1 MASLF
6 KRFWAEK
13 SEVLSE
19 DLQSVEKR
27 VDLVKTVC
35 QSTSKKIAGCLQ
47 GQGVDMEK
55 RLKKLPEN
63 ALGLGMIESG
73 ALLGADSIMGTMFQV
88 CGECQTTLAKEL
100 LQYEIDVEQKCL
112 APLQEILDVEI
123 PVINKCKKQLS
134 KFTLDMDSCK
144 SRWNQAV
151 KQTQV
156 HGANMATVSA
166 KADQLKEEYEES
178 CNKMYQARDNLATEM
193 FNFVAKEAEH
203 SSKLISILEAQRA
216 YHRRALEALDQAIPK
231 LNEALECNPL
241 KPVYGVSLEEHLRV
255 TGRDIA
261 LVLEVCII
269 TLIEG
274 GLEEEGLFRIAGMA
288 SKVKKLKN
296 AFDANVIDMEE
307 YAQDLHTVAGA
318 LKQYLREL
326 PEPLLTT
333 QLYPDFI
340 NAAKLPQDQKL
351 QQLWTAIRKL
361 PEQNY
366 NNYRYL
372 IKFLAKLAEKSDENK
387 MTPSNIA
394 IVIGP
399 NLLWS
404 EGDNGPNMVTSG
416 TISNMIELFITHCDW
431 FFPEAVDFHHTTRG
445 TAPPK
450 SPGVKESHTPVTATV
465 LPLVQSPQSG
475 SVSQACEMACMT
487 AMGAISSHVTSLS
500 DVSNEEQKT
509 PSQRSA
515 SVSDDDDVTSSSEG
529 EITRPVGQFGCASFR
544 HSGGFPYSST
554 NLIHTPKFNAEEVRK
569 SRGNAE
575 RCQSVPPQSE
585 AAKDVHNDVY
595 NTMFALHSL
604 GGDKNVSDYRTK
616 VRDLWDG
623 HMHRPASAIVRKH
636 SSSERGSRI
645 AGKPRRCVSQEVEFG
660 TMASFTENKMSIS
673 DLSELDQSG
682 TSQEGPDSNTAEVH
696 STPPTPPNQVEHR
709 IINDSEYAEVSKV
722 QKRVPRKPAPP
733 PPDRPNLPDRPYS
746 IAVTAQARTPGPQ
759 FQTWPRQMESS
770 PGETVPN
777 QETSRPKTHPDKPPP
792 PEKPLNNPPQ
802 RSNTMSE
809 RHSHPDRP
817 SVPPP
822 ERPKVPPPAVPNHQ
836 RSAST
841 GTPGQFGPPVAAFP
855 DNDQGRL
862 STNSYESLD
871 KQGTGNLLTPD
882 GRLQSSSSEHLSSNR
897 LHQGSARPQRPQPP
911 VMPPKDPPTPPVA
924 IQDEETH
931 L

>member
-19 DLQSVEKR
+19 DLQTVEKR
-27 VDLVKTVC
+27 VELVKSVC
-35 QSTSKKIAGCLQ
+35 QSTAKKIAGCLQ
-47 GQGVDMEK
+47 GQGTDFEK

-63 ALGLGMIESG
+63 ALGLGMIESSG
-73 ALLGADSIMGTMFQV
+73 LLGTDSVMGSMFQT

-100 LQYEIDVEQKCL
+100 LQYEIDVEQKVL
-112 APLQEILDVEI
+112 APIQEILEDEI

-134 KFTLDMDSCK
+134 KLTLDMDSCK
-144 SRWNQAV
+144 GRWNQAV
-151 KQTQV
+151 KQSQV
-156 HGANMATVSA
+156 HGTNMVTASA

-203 SSKLISILEAQRA
+203 SSKLISLLEAQRL
-216 YHRRALEALDQAIPK
+216 YHKRALEALDQAIPK

-241 KPVYGVSLEEHLRV
+241 KKVYGVPLEEHLRV

-261 LVLEVCII
+261 LVLEVCVI

-307 YAQDLHTVAGA
+307 YAIDLHTVAGA
-318 LKQYLREL
+318 LKQYFREL

-340 NAAKLPQDQKL
+340 QAAKLPQEQKL
-351 QQLWTAIRKL
+351 QHLWAAIRKL

-366 NNYRYL
+366 NNFRYL

-416 TISNMIELFITHCDW
+416 TISNMIELFITHCNW
-431 FFPEAVDFHHTTRG
+431 FFPEAVDFNHTTRG

-465 LPLVQSPQSG
+465 LPIVQGPQHG

-487 AMGAISSHVTSLS
+487 AVGAISSHVTSASVS
-500 DVSNEEQKT
+500 DVFNEDQKM
-509 PSQRSA
+509 PSQRSTSA
-515 SVSDDDDVTSSSEG
+515 SDEDNASSSEG
-529 EITRPVGQFGCASFR
+529 ELTRPPSGQFGRASF
-544 HSGGFPYSST
+544 SNCGGFPSSST
-554 NLIHTPKFNAEEVRK
+554 NLIHTPKFNAEEVRGN
-569 SRGNAE
+569 RGNSE
-575 RCQSVPPQSE
+575 RCRSVPPQSE
-585 AAKDVHNDVY
+585 AAKDLHSDVY

-604 GGDKNVSDYRTK
+604 GGNKNVSDYRTK

-623 HMHRPASAIVRKH
+623 HMHRPASAVVRNN
-636 SSSERGSRI
+636 SNTESGSRI
-645 AGKPRRCVSQEVEFG
+645 AGKPRRCVSQEVDFG
-660 TMASFTENKMSIS
+660 TMASLKMNSS
-673 DLSELDQSG
+673 DLTDLDQSL
-682 TSQEGPDSNTAEVH
+682 TNQETAE
-696 STPPTPPNQVEHR
+696 STNDVPTTPPNQTQVEHR

-722 QKRVPRKPAPP
+722 QKRLPRKPAPP
-733 PPDRPNLPDRPYS
+733 PPERPSLPDRPYS
-746 IAVTAQARTPGPQ
+746 IAVTAQARPPVPQ
-759 FQTWPRQMESS
+759 AQTWPRQVEAS

-777 QETSRPKTHPDKPPP
+777 MEQSKPKTHPDKPAP
-792 PEKPLNNPPQ
+792 PEKPMGSHPPQ
-802 RSNTMSE
+802 RSATMHE
-809 RHSHPDRP
+809 RHSHSDRP

-822 ERPKVPPPAVPNHQ
+822 DRPKVPPPAVPNHQ

-841 GTPGQFGPPVAAFP
+841 GTPSQFGPTISSFP

-871 KQGTGNLLTPD
+871 KQGSGNLLTPD
-882 GRLQSSSSEHLSSNR
+882 GRLQSSSNEHLSSNR

-911 VMPPKDPPTPPVA
+911 VMPPKEPHTPPVA
-924 IQDEETH
+924 TQDEETH

>member
-1 MASLF
+1 MLKKENLRKNFLRVKQIADQNLG
-6 KRFWAEK
+6 RAEK

-19 DLQSVEKR
+19 DLQTVEKR
-27 VDLVKTVC
+27 VELVKTVC

-47 GQGVDMEK
+47 GQGTDYEK
-55 RLKKLPEN
+55 RLRKLPEN
-63 ALGLGMIESG
+63 TLGLGMIESG
-73 ALLGADSIMGTMFQV
+73 TLLGTDSVMGTMFQT

-100 LQYEIDVEQKCL
+100 LQFEVDVEQNVL

-123 PVINKCKKQLS
+123 PAITKCKKQLS
-134 KFTLDMDSCK
+134 KLTLDMDSCK
-144 SRWNQAV
+144 GRWNQAV

-156 HGANMATVSA
+156 HGANMAAVSA

-203 SSKLISILEAQRA
+203 SSKLIAILEAQRA
-216 YHRRALEALDQAIPK
+216 YHKKALEALEQAIPK

-241 KPVYGVSLEEHLRV
+241 KPVYGVPLEEHLRV

-261 LVLEVCII
+261 LVLEVCVIF
-269 TLIEG
+269 LIEG
-274 GLEEEGLFRIAGMA
+274 GLDEEGLFRIAGMA
-288 SKVKKLKN
+288 SKVKKLRN

-333 QLYPDFI
+333 QLYPDI
-340 NAAKLPQDQKL
+340 IQAAKLPQDQRL
-351 QQLWTAIRKL
+351 QQLWSAVRKL

-366 NNYRYL
+366 NNFRYL

-431 FFPEAVDFHHTTRG
+431 FFPEAVDFHHTIRG

-450 SPGVKESHTPVTATV
+450 SPGVRESQSPVTATV
-465 LPLVQSPQSG
+465 LPLVQAPQHG

-487 AMGAISSHVTSLS
+487 AMGAISSRITSLS
-500 DVSNEEQKT
+500 DVSNEDQKT

-515 SVSDDDDVTSSSEG
+515 SVSDDDVTSSSE
-529 EITRPVGQFGCASFR
+529 
-544 HSGGFPYSST
+544 
-554 NLIHTPKFNAEEVRK
+554 
-569 SRGNAE
+569 
-575 RCQSVPPQSE
+575 
-585 AAKDVHNDVY
+585 
-595 NTMFALHSL
+595 
-604 GGDKNVSDYRTK
+604 
-616 VRDLWDG
+616 
-623 HMHRPASAIVRKH
+623 
-636 SSSERGSRI
+636 
-645 AGKPRRCVSQEVEFG
+645 EVEFG
-660 TMASFTENKMSIS
+660 TMASFMVNKRSSS
-673 DLSELDQSG
+673 DLSELDQSM
-682 TSQEGPDSNTAEVH
+682 TSQEGPDSNTPDVP
-696 STPPTPPNQVEHR
+696 TTPPNQVEHR

-722 QKRVPRKPAPP
+722 QKRIPRKPAPP
-733 PPDRPNLPDRPYS
+733 PPDRPNLPERPYS
-746 IAVTAQARTPGPQ
+746 IAVTAQARTPAAQ
-759 FQTWPRQMESS
+759 SQTWPRQMETS
-770 PGETVPN
+770 PGDTVPN
-777 QETSRPKTHPDKPPP
+777 QEQTRPKTHPEKPPP
-792 PEKPLNNPPQ
+792 PEKPPHNPPQ
-802 RSNTMSE
+802 RSATISE
-809 RHSHPDRP
+809 RHSHADRP
-817 SVPPP
+817 TVPPP

-841 GTPGQFGPPVAAFP
+841 GTPGQFGPPVSNLP
-855 DNDQGRL
+855 EIDQGRL
-862 STNSYESLD
+862 AANSYESLD
-871 KQGTGNLLTPD
+871 KQGSGNLLTPD
-882 GRLQSSSSEHLSSNR
+882 GRLQSSSNEHLSSNR

-911 VMPPKDPPTPPVA
+911 VMPHKDPPNPTIA
-924 IQDEETH
+924 TQDEETH

>member
-19 DLQSVEKR
+19 DLQTVEKR
-27 VDLVKTVC
+27 VELVKTVC

-47 GQGVDMEK
+47 GQGTDYEK
-55 RLKKLPEN
+55 RLRKLPEN
-63 ALGLGMIESG
+63 TLGLGMIESG
-73 ALLGADSIMGTMFQV
+73 TLLGTDSVMGTMFQT

-100 LQYEIDVEQKCL
+100 LQFEVDVEQNVL

-123 PVINKCKKQLS
+123 PAITKCKKQLS
-134 KFTLDMDSCK
+134 KLTLDMDSCK
-144 SRWNQAV
+144 GRWNQAV

-156 HGANMATVSA
+156 HGANMAAVSA

-203 SSKLISILEAQRA
+203 SSKLIAILEAQRA
-216 YHRRALEALDQAIPK
+216 YHKKALEALEQAIPK

-241 KPVYGVSLEEHLRV
+241 KPVYGVPLEEHLRV

-261 LVLEVCII
+261 LVLEVCVIF
-269 TLIEG
+269 LIEG
-274 GLEEEGLFRIAGMA
+274 GLDEEGLFRIAGMA
-288 SKVKKLKN
+288 SKVKKLRN

-333 QLYPDFI
+333 QLYPDI
-340 NAAKLPQDQKL
+340 IQAAKLPQDQRL
-351 QQLWTAIRKL
+351 QQLWSAVRKL

-366 NNYRYL
+366 NNFRYL

-431 FFPEAVDFHHTTRG
+431 FFPEAVDFHHTIRG

-450 SPGVKESHTPVTATV
+450 SPGVRESQSPVTATV
-465 LPLVQSPQSG
+465 LPLVQAPQHG

-487 AMGAISSHVTSLS
+487 AMGAISSRITSLS
-500 DVSNEEQKT
+500 DVSNEDQKT

-515 SVSDDDDVTSSSEG
+515 SVSDDDVTSSSEG
-529 EITRPVGQFGCASFR
+529 EISRPVGQFGCASFR
-544 HSGGFPYSST
+544 NSSGFPSSST
-554 NLIHTPKFNAEEVRK
+554 NLIHTPKFNADEVRGR
-569 SRGNAE
+569 RGNSE

-585 AAKDVHNDVY
+585 AAKDLHNDVY

-623 HMHRPASAIVRKH
+623 HMQRPASAVVRKN
-636 SSSERGSRI
+636 SSTESGSRI

-660 TMASFTENKMSIS
+660 TMASFMVNKRSSS
-673 DLSELDQSG
+673 DLSELDQSM
-682 TSQEGPDSNTAEVH
+682 TSQEGPDSNTPDVP
-696 STPPTPPNQVEHR
+696 TTPPNQVEHR

-722 QKRVPRKPAPP
+722 QKRIPRKPAPP
-733 PPDRPNLPDRPYS
+733 PPDRPNLPERPYS
-746 IAVTAQARTPGPQ
+746 IAVTAQARTPAAQ
-759 FQTWPRQMESS
+759 SQTWPRQMETS
-770 PGETVPN
+770 PGDTVPN
-777 QETSRPKTHPDKPPP
+777 QEQTRPKTHPEKPPP
-792 PEKPLNNPPQ
+792 PEKPPHNPPQ
-802 RSNTMSE
+802 RSATISE
-809 RHSHPDRP
+809 RHSHADRP
-817 SVPPP
+817 TVPPP

-841 GTPGQFGPPVAAFP
+841 GTPGQFGPPVSNLP
-855 DNDQGRL
+855 EIDQGRL
-862 STNSYESLD
+862 AANSYESLD
-871 KQGTGNLLTPD
+871 KQGSGNLLTPD
-882 GRLQSSSSEHLSSNR
+882 GRLQSSSNEHLSSNR

-911 VMPPKDPPTPPVA
+911 VMPHKDPPNPTIA
-924 IQDEETH
+924 TQDEETH

>member
-1 MASLF
+1 MLKKENLRKNFLRVKQIADQNLG
-6 KRFWAEK
+6 RAEK

-19 DLQSVEKR
+19 DLQTVEKR
-27 VDLVKTVC
+27 VELVKTVC

-47 GQGVDMEK
+47 GQGTDYEK
-55 RLKKLPEN
+55 RLRKLPEN
-63 ALGLGMIESG
+63 TLGLGMIESG
-73 ALLGADSIMGTMFQV
+73 TLLGTDSVMGTMFQT

-100 LQYEIDVEQKCL
+100 LQFEVDVEQNVL

-123 PVINKCKKQLS
+123 PAITKCKKQLS
-134 KFTLDMDSCK
+134 KLTLDMDSCK
-144 SRWNQAV
+144 GRWNQAV

-156 HGANMATVSA
+156 HGANMAAVSA

-203 SSKLISILEAQRA
+203 SSKLIAILEAQRA
-216 YHRRALEALDQAIPK
+216 YHKKALEALEQAIPK

-241 KPVYGVSLEEHLRV
+241 KPVYGVPLEEHLRV

-261 LVLEVCII
+261 LVLEVCVI

-274 GLEEEGLFRIAGMA
+274 GLDEEGLFRIAGMA
-288 SKVKKLKN
+288 SKVKKLRN

-333 QLYPDFI
+333 QLYPDI
-340 NAAKLPQDQKL
+340 IQAAKLPQDQRL
-351 QQLWTAIRKL
+351 QQLWSAVRKL

-366 NNYRYL
+366 NNFRYL

-431 FFPEAVDFHHTTRG
+431 FFPE
-445 TAPPK
+445 
-450 SPGVKESHTPVTATV
+450 
-465 LPLVQSPQSG
+465 
-475 SVSQACEMACMT
+475 
-487 AMGAISSHVTSLS
+487 
-500 DVSNEEQKT
+500 
-509 PSQRSA
+509 
-515 SVSDDDDVTSSSEG
+515 
-529 EITRPVGQFGCASFR
+529 
-544 HSGGFPYSST
+544 
-554 NLIHTPKFNAEEVRK
+554 
-569 SRGNAE
+569 
-575 RCQSVPPQSE
+575 
-585 AAKDVHNDVY
+585 
-595 NTMFALHSL
+595 
-604 GGDKNVSDYRTK
+604 
-616 VRDLWDG
+616 
-623 HMHRPASAIVRKH
+623 
-636 SSSERGSRI
+636 
-645 AGKPRRCVSQEVEFG
+645 EVEFG
-660 TMASFTENKMSIS
+660 TMASFMVNKRSSS
-673 DLSELDQSG
+673 DLSELDQSM
-682 TSQEGPDSNTAEVH
+682 TSQEGPDSNTPDVP
-696 STPPTPPNQVEHR
+696 TTPPNQVEHR

-733 PPDRPNLPDRPYS
+733 PPDRPNLPERPYS
-746 IAVTAQARTPGPQ
+746 IAVTAQARTPAAQ
-759 FQTWPRQMESS
+759 SQTWPRQMETS
-770 PGETVPN
+770 PGDTVPN
-777 QETSRPKTHPDKPPP
+777 QEQTRPKTHPEKPPP
-792 PEKPLNNPPQ
+792 PEKPPHNPPQ
-802 RSNTMSE
+802 RSATISE
-809 RHSHPDRP
+809 RHSHADRP
-817 SVPPP
+817 TVPPP

-841 GTPGQFGPPVAAFP
+841 GTPGQFGPPVSNLP
-855 DNDQGRL
+855 EIDQGRL
-862 STNSYESLD
+862 AANSYESLD
-871 KQGTGNLLTPD
+871 KQGSGNLLTPD
-882 GRLQSSSSEHLSSNR
+882 GRLQSSSNEHLSSNR

-911 VMPPKDPPTPPVA
+911 VMPHKDPPNPTIA
-924 IQDEETH
+924 TQDEETH

>member
-1 MASLF
+1 MLKKENLRKNFLRVKQIADQNLG
-6 KRFWAEK
+6 RAEK

-19 DLQSVEKR
+19 DLQTVEKR
-27 VDLVKTVC
+27 VELVKTVC

-47 GQGVDMEK
+47 GQGTDYEK
-55 RLKKLPEN
+55 RLRKLPEN
-63 ALGLGMIESG
+63 TLGLGMIESG
-73 ALLGADSIMGTMFQV
+73 TLLGTDSVMGTMFQT

-100 LQYEIDVEQKCL
+100 LQFEVDVEQNVL

-123 PVINKCKKQLS
+123 PAITKCKKQLS
-134 KFTLDMDSCK
+134 KLTLDMDSCK
-144 SRWNQAV
+144 GRWNQAV

-156 HGANMATVSA
+156 HGANMAAVSA

-203 SSKLISILEAQRA
+203 SSKLIAILEAQRA
-216 YHRRALEALDQAIPK
+216 YHKKALEALEQAIPK

-241 KPVYGVSLEEHLRV
+241 KPVYGVPLEEHLRV

-261 LVLEVCII
+261 LVLEVCVI

-274 GLEEEGLFRIAGMA
+274 GLDEEGLFRIAGMA
-288 SKVKKLKN
+288 SKVKKLRN

-333 QLYPDFI
+333 QLYPDI
-340 NAAKLPQDQKL
+340 IQAAKLPQDQRL
-351 QQLWTAIRKL
+351 QQLWSAVRKL

-366 NNYRYL
+366 NNFRYL

-431 FFPEAVDFHHTTRG
+431 FFPEAVDFHHTIRG

-450 SPGVKESHTPVTATV
+450 SPGVRESQSPVTATV
-465 LPLVQSPQSG
+465 LPLVQAPQHG

-487 AMGAISSHVTSLS
+487 AMGAISSRITSLS
-500 DVSNEEQKT
+500 DVSNEDQKT
-509 PSQRSA
+509 PSQRST
-515 SVSDDDDVTSSSEG
+515 SVSDDDVTSSSE
-529 EITRPVGQFGCASFR
+529 
-544 HSGGFPYSST
+544 
-554 NLIHTPKFNAEEVRK
+554 
-569 SRGNAE
+569 
-575 RCQSVPPQSE
+575 
-585 AAKDVHNDVY
+585 
-595 NTMFALHSL
+595 
-604 GGDKNVSDYRTK
+604 
-616 VRDLWDG
+616 
-623 HMHRPASAIVRKH
+623 
-636 SSSERGSRI
+636 
-645 AGKPRRCVSQEVEFG
+645 EVEFG
-660 TMASFTENKMSIS
+660 TMASFMVNKRSSS
-673 DLSELDQSG
+673 DLSELDQSM
-682 TSQEGPDSNTAEVH
+682 TSQEGPDSNTPDVP
-696 STPPTPPNQVEHR
+696 TTPPNQVEHR

-722 QKRVPRKPAPP
+722 QKRIPRKPAPP
-733 PPDRPNLPDRPYS
+733 PPDRPNLPERPYS
-746 IAVTAQARTPGPQ
+746 IAVTAQARTPAAQ
-759 FQTWPRQMESS
+759 SQTWPRQMETS
-770 PGETVPN
+770 PGDTVPN
-777 QETSRPKTHPDKPPP
+777 QEQTRPKTHPEKPPP
-792 PEKPLNNPPQ
+792 PEKPPHNPPQ
-802 RSNTMSE
+802 RSATISE
-809 RHSHPDRP
+809 RHSHADRP
-817 SVPPP
+817 TVPPP

-841 GTPGQFGPPVAAFP
+841 GTPGQFGPPVSNLP
-855 DNDQGRL
+855 EIDQGRL
-862 STNSYESLD
+862 AANSYESLD
-871 KQGTGNLLTPD
+871 KQGSGNLLTPD
-882 GRLQSSSSEHLSSNR
+882 GRLQSSSNEHLSSNR

-911 VMPPKDPPTPPVA
+911 VMPHKDPPNPTIA
-924 IQDEETH
+924 TQDEETH

>member
-1 MASLF
+1 ML
-6 KRFWAEK
+6 KRENLRKNFLRVKQIADQNLGRAEK

-19 DLQSVEKR
+19 DLQTVEKR

-35 QSTSKKIAGCLQ
+35 QSTAKKIAGCLQ
-47 GQGVDMEK
+47 GQGSDMEK

-63 ALGLGMIESG
+63 SLGLGMIESG
-73 ALLGADSIMGTMFQV
+73 SLLGTDSIMGTMFQT

-100 LQYEIDVEQKCL
+100 LQYEIDVEQRVL

-134 KFTLDMDSCK
+134 KLTLDMDSSK

-166 KADQLKEEYEES
+166 KADQLKEEHEEM
-178 CNKMYQARDNLATEM
+178 CNKVYQARDNLATEM

-203 SSKLISILEAQRA
+203 SSKLIAILEAQRA
-216 YHRRALEALDQAIPK
+216 YHKRALEALDQAIPK
-231 LNEALECNPL
+231 LNETLECNPL
-241 KPVYGVSLEEHLRV
+241 KPVYGVPLEEHLRV

-261 LVLEVCII
+261 LVLEVCVI

-274 GLEEEGLFRIAGMA
+274 GLDEEGLFRIAGMA

-307 YAQDLHTVAGA
+307 YAQDLHTVAGSM
-318 LKQYLREL
+318 KQYLREL

-340 NAAKLPQDQKL
+340 QAAKLQPDQRL
-351 QQLWTAIRKL
+351 QHLWTAIHKL

-366 NNYRYL
+366 NNFRYL
-372 IKFLAKLAEKSDENK
+372 IKFLAKLAERSDENK

-450 SPGVKESHTPVTATV
+450 SPGVKESHTPVTATA
-465 LPLVQSPQSG
+465 LPIIQGPQHG
-475 SVSQACEMACMT
+475 SVSQACELACVT
-487 AMGAISSHVTSLS
+487 AMGAISSHINSASVSE
-500 DVSNEEQKT
+500 VSNEGQKT
-509 PSQRSA
+509 PSLRPA
-515 SVSDDDDVTSSSEG
+515 SISDEDNTSSSE
-529 EITRPVGQFGCASFR
+529 
-544 HSGGFPYSST
+544 
-554 NLIHTPKFNAEEVRK
+554 
-569 SRGNAE
+569 
-575 RCQSVPPQSE
+575 
-585 AAKDVHNDVY
+585 
-595 NTMFALHSL
+595 
-604 GGDKNVSDYRTK
+604 
-616 VRDLWDG
+616 
-623 HMHRPASAIVRKH
+623 
-636 SSSERGSRI
+636 
-645 AGKPRRCVSQEVEFG
+645 EVEFG
-660 TMASFTENKMSIS
+660 TMAALTGNKASSS
-673 DLSELDQSG
+673 DLSELDQPV
-682 TSQEGPDSNTAEVH
+682 TNQEVQESAHPDTPA
-696 STPPTPPNQVEHR
+696 TPPHPVQVEHR
-709 IINDSEYAEVSKV
+709 IINDTEYAEVTKV

-733 PPDRPNLPDRPYS
+733 PPDRPSLPERPYS
-746 IAVTAQARTPGPQ
+746 IAVTAQARPPVPQ
-759 FQTWPRQMESS
+759 SQTWPRQMEAS
-770 PGETVPN
+770 PLETMPN
-777 QETSRPKTHPDKPPP
+777 QEQGRPKTQPDKPAP
-792 PEKPLNNPPQ
+792 PEKPVGNPQ
-802 RSNTMSE
+802 RSATMSE

-822 ERPKVPPPAVPNHQ
+822 ERPKVPPPAIPNHQ

-841 GTPGQFGPPVAAFP
+841 GTPNQFGPPLSSFP
-855 DNDQGRL
+855 DNDQGTCL
-862 STNSYESLD
+862 NKT
-871 KQGTGNLLTPD
+871 GTL
-882 GRLQSSSSEHLSSNR
+882 
-897 LHQGSARPQRPQPP
+897 
-911 VMPPKDPPTPPVA
+911 
-924 IQDEETH
+924 
-931 L
+931 

>member
-19 DLQSVEKR
+19 DLQTVEKR

-35 QSTSKKIAGCLQ
+35 QSTAKKIAGCLQ
-47 GQGVDMEK
+47 GQGSDMEK

-63 ALGLGMIESG
+63 SLGLGMIESG
-73 ALLGADSIMGTMFQV
+73 SLLGTDSIMGTMFQT

-100 LQYEIDVEQKCL
+100 LQYEIDVEQRVL

-134 KFTLDMDSCK
+134 KLTLDMDSSK

-166 KADQLKEEYEES
+166 KADQLKEEHEEM
-178 CNKMYQARDNLATEM
+178 CNKVYQARDNLATEM

-203 SSKLISILEAQRA
+203 SSKLIAILEAQRA
-216 YHRRALEALDQAIPK
+216 YHKRALEALDQAIPK
-231 LNEALECNPL
+231 LNETLECNPL
-241 KPVYGVSLEEHLRV
+241 KPVYGVPLEEHLRV

-261 LVLEVCII
+261 LVLEVCVI

-274 GLEEEGLFRIAGMA
+274 GLDEEGLFRIAGMA

-307 YAQDLHTVAGA
+307 YAQDLHTVAGSM
-318 LKQYLREL
+318 KQYLREL

-340 NAAKLPQDQKL
+340 QAAKLQPDQRL
-351 QQLWTAIRKL
+351 QHLWTAIHKL

-366 NNYRYL
+366 NNFRYL
-372 IKFLAKLAEKSDENK
+372 IKFLAKLAERSDENK

-450 SPGVKESHTPVTATV
+450 SPGVKESHTPVTATA
-465 LPLVQSPQSG
+465 LPIIQGPQHG
-475 SVSQACEMACMT
+475 SVSQACELACVT
-487 AMGAISSHVTSLS
+487 AMGAISSHINSASVSE
-500 DVSNEEQKT
+500 VSNEGQKT
-509 PSQRSA
+509 PSLRPA
-515 SVSDDDDVTSSSEG
+515 SISDEDNTSSSE
-529 EITRPVGQFGCASFR
+529 
-544 HSGGFPYSST
+544 
-554 NLIHTPKFNAEEVRK
+554 
-569 SRGNAE
+569 
-575 RCQSVPPQSE
+575 
-585 AAKDVHNDVY
+585 
-595 NTMFALHSL
+595 
-604 GGDKNVSDYRTK
+604 
-616 VRDLWDG
+616 
-623 HMHRPASAIVRKH
+623 
-636 SSSERGSRI
+636 
-645 AGKPRRCVSQEVEFG
+645 EVEFG
-660 TMASFTENKMSIS
+660 TMAALTGNKASSS
-673 DLSELDQSG
+673 DLSELDQPV
-682 TSQEGPDSNTAEVH
+682 TNQEVQESAHPDTPA
-696 STPPTPPNQVEHR
+696 TPPHPVQVEHR
-709 IINDSEYAEVSKV
+709 IINDTEYAEVTKV

-733 PPDRPNLPDRPYS
+733 PPDRPSLPERPYS
-746 IAVTAQARTPGPQ
+746 IAVTAQARPPVPQ
-759 FQTWPRQMESS
+759 SQTWPRQMEAS
-770 PGETVPN
+770 PLETMPN
-777 QETSRPKTHPDKPPP
+777 QEQGRPKTQPDKPAP
-792 PEKPLNNPPQ
+792 PEKPVGNPQ
-802 RSNTMSE
+802 RSATMSE

-822 ERPKVPPPAVPNHQ
+822 ERPKVPPPAIPNHQ

-841 GTPGQFGPPVAAFP
+841 GTPNQFGPPLSSFP
-855 DNDQGRL
+855 DNDQVFTTIQEHTA
-862 STNSYESLD
+862 STCLN
-871 KQGTGNLLTPD
+871 KTGTL
-882 GRLQSSSSEHLSSNR
+882 
-897 LHQGSARPQRPQPP
+897 
-911 VMPPKDPPTPPVA
+911 
-924 IQDEETH
+924 
-931 L
+931 

>member
-1 MASLF
+1 ML
-6 KRFWAEK
+6 KRENLRKNFLRVKQIADQNLGRAEK

-19 DLQSVEKR
+19 DLQTVEKR

-35 QSTSKKIAGCLQ
+35 QSTAKKIAGCLQ
-47 GQGVDMEK
+47 GQGSDMEK

-63 ALGLGMIESG
+63 SLGLGMIESG
-73 ALLGADSIMGTMFQV
+73 SLLGTDSIMGTMFQT

-100 LQYEIDVEQKCL
+100 LQYEIDVEQRVL

-134 KFTLDMDSCK
+134 KLTLDMDSSK

-166 KADQLKEEYEES
+166 KADQLKEEHEEM
-178 CNKMYQARDNLATEM
+178 CNKVYQARDNLATEM

-203 SSKLISILEAQRA
+203 SSKLIAILEAQRA
-216 YHRRALEALDQAIPK
+216 YHKRALEALDQAIPK
-231 LNEALECNPL
+231 LNETLECNPL
-241 KPVYGVSLEEHLRV
+241 KPVYGVPLEEHLRV

-261 LVLEVCII
+261 LVLEVCVI

-274 GLEEEGLFRIAGMA
+274 GLDEEGLFRIAGMA

-307 YAQDLHTVAGA
+307 YAQDLHTVAGSM
-318 LKQYLREL
+318 KQYLREL

-340 NAAKLPQDQKL
+340 QAAKLQPDQRL
-351 QQLWTAIRKL
+351 QHLWTAIHKL

-366 NNYRYL
+366 NNFRYL
-372 IKFLAKLAEKSDENK
+372 IKFLAKLAERSDENK

-450 SPGVKESHTPVTATV
+450 SPGVKESHTPVTATA
-465 LPLVQSPQSG
+465 LPIIQGPQHG
-475 SVSQACEMACMT
+475 SVSQACELACVT
-487 AMGAISSHVTSLS
+487 AMGAISSHINSASVSE
-500 DVSNEEQKT
+500 VSNEGQKT
-509 PSQRSA
+509 PSLRPA
-515 SVSDDDDVTSSSEG
+515 SISDEDNTSSSEG
-529 EITRPVGQFGCASFR
+529 EVTRPPIGQFGRASFR
-544 HSGGFPYSST
+544 HSSGFPSSNT
-554 NLIHTPKFNAEEVRK
+554 NLVHTPKFNADEVQG
-569 SRGNAE
+569 SRRNSQ

-585 AAKDVHNDVY
+585 NAKDLHNDVY

-616 VRDLWDG
+616 VRELWDG
-623 HMHRPASAIVRKH
+623 HMHRPASAVVRKN
-636 SSSERGSRI
+636 SNVESGSRI

-660 TMASFTENKMSIS
+660 TMAALTGNKASSS
-673 DLSELDQSG
+673 DLSELDQPV
-682 TSQEGPDSNTAEVH
+682 TNQEVQESAHPDTPA
-696 STPPTPPNQVEHR
+696 TPPHPVQVEHR
-709 IINDSEYAEVSKV
+709 IINDTEYAEVTKV

-733 PPDRPNLPDRPYS
+733 PPDRPSLPERPYS
-746 IAVTAQARTPGPQ
+746 IAVTAQARPPVPQ
-759 FQTWPRQMESS
+759 SQTWPRQMEAS
-770 PGETVPN
+770 PLETMPN
-777 QETSRPKTHPDKPPP
+777 QEQGRPKTQPDKPAP
-792 PEKPLNNPPQ
+792 PEKPVGNPQ
-802 RSNTMSE
+802 RSATMSE

-822 ERPKVPPPAVPNHQ
+822 ERPKVPPPAIPNHQ

-841 GTPGQFGPPVAAFP
+841 GTPNQFGPPLSSFP
-855 DNDQGRL
+855 DNDQVFTTIQEHTA
-862 STNSYESLD
+862 STCLN
-871 KQGTGNLLTPD
+871 KTGTL
-882 GRLQSSSSEHLSSNR
+882 
-897 LHQGSARPQRPQPP
+897 
-911 VMPPKDPPTPPVA
+911 
-924 IQDEETH
+924 
-931 L
+931 

>member
-1 MASLF
+1 MLKKENLRKNFLRVKQIADQNLG
-6 KRFWAEK
+6 RAEK

-19 DLQSVEKR
+19 DLQTVEKR
-27 VDLVKTVC
+27 VELVKTVC

-47 GQGVDMEK
+47 GQGTDYEK
-55 RLKKLPEN
+55 RLRKLPEN
-63 ALGLGMIESG
+63 TLGLGMIESG
-73 ALLGADSIMGTMFQV
+73 TLLGTDSVMGTMFQT

-100 LQYEIDVEQKCL
+100 LQFEVDVEQNVL

-123 PVINKCKKQLS
+123 PAITKCKKQLS
-134 KFTLDMDSCK
+134 KLTLDMDSCK
-144 SRWNQAV
+144 GRWNQAV

-156 HGANMATVSA
+156 HGANMAAVSA

-203 SSKLISILEAQRA
+203 SSKLIAILEAQRA
-216 YHRRALEALDQAIPK
+216 YHKKALEALEQAIPK

-241 KPVYGVSLEEHLRV
+241 KPVYGVPLEEHLRV

-261 LVLEVCII
+261 LVLEVCVI

-274 GLEEEGLFRIAGMA
+274 GLDEEGLFRIAGMA
-288 SKVKKLKN
+288 SKVKKLRN

-333 QLYPDFI
+333 QLYPDI
-340 NAAKLPQDQKL
+340 IQAAKLPQDQRL
-351 QQLWTAIRKL
+351 QQLWSAVRKL

-366 NNYRYL
+366 NNFRYL
-372 IKFLAKLAEKSDENK
+372 IKFLSKLAEKSDENK

-431 FFPEAVDFHHTTRG
+431 FFPEAVDFHHTIRG

-450 SPGVKESHTPVTATV
+450 SPGVRESQSPVTATV
-465 LPLVQSPQSG
+465 LPLVQAPQHG

-487 AMGAISSHVTSLS
+487 AMGAISSRITSLS
-500 DVSNEEQKT
+500 DVSNEDQKT

-515 SVSDDDDVTSSSEG
+515 SVSDDDVTSSSE
-529 EITRPVGQFGCASFR
+529 
-544 HSGGFPYSST
+544 
-554 NLIHTPKFNAEEVRK
+554 
-569 SRGNAE
+569 
-575 RCQSVPPQSE
+575 
-585 AAKDVHNDVY
+585 
-595 NTMFALHSL
+595 
-604 GGDKNVSDYRTK
+604 
-616 VRDLWDG
+616 
-623 HMHRPASAIVRKH
+623 
-636 SSSERGSRI
+636 
-645 AGKPRRCVSQEVEFG
+645 EVEFG
-660 TMASFTENKMSIS
+660 TMASFMVNKRSSS
-673 DLSELDQSG
+673 DLSELDQSM
-682 TSQEGPDSNTAEVH
+682 TSQEGPDSNTPDVP
-696 STPPTPPNQVEHR
+696 TTPPNQVEHR

-733 PPDRPNLPDRPYS
+733 PPDRPNLPERPYS
-746 IAVTAQARTPGPQ
+746 IAVTAQARTPAAQ
-759 FQTWPRQMESS
+759 SQTWPRQMETS
-770 PGETVPN
+770 PGDTVPN
-777 QETSRPKTHPDKPPP
+777 QEQTRPKTHPEKPPP
-792 PEKPLNNPPQ
+792 PEKPPHNPPQ
-802 RSNTMSE
+802 RSATISE
-809 RHSHPDRP
+809 RHSHADRP
-817 SVPPP
+817 TVPPP

-841 GTPGQFGPPVAAFP
+841 GTPGQFGPPVSNLP
-855 DNDQGRL
+855 EIDQGRL
-862 STNSYESLD
+862 AANSYESLD
-871 KQGTGNLLTPD
+871 KQGSGNLLTPD
-882 GRLQSSSSEHLSSNR
+882 GRLQSSSNEHLSSNR

-911 VMPPKDPPTPPVA
+911 VMPHKDPPNPTIA
-924 IQDEETH
+924 TQDEETH

>member
-1 MASLF
+1 ML
-6 KRFWAEK
+6 KRENLRKNFLRVKQIADQNLGRAEK

-296 AFDANVIDMEE
+296 AFDANVIDMDE

-515 SVSDDDDVTSSSEG
+515 SVSDDDDVTSSSE
-529 EITRPVGQFGCASFR
+529 
-544 HSGGFPYSST
+544 
-554 NLIHTPKFNAEEVRK
+554 
-569 SRGNAE
+569 
-575 RCQSVPPQSE
+575 
-585 AAKDVHNDVY
+585 
-595 NTMFALHSL
+595 
-604 GGDKNVSDYRTK
+604 
-616 VRDLWDG
+616 
-623 HMHRPASAIVRKH
+623 
-636 SSSERGSRI
+636 
-645 AGKPRRCVSQEVEFG
+645 EVEFG

-841 GTPGQFGPPVAAFP
+841 GTPGQFGPPVTAFP
-855 DNDQGRL
+855 DNDQVFTTIQENPGSSCL
-862 STNSYESLD
+862 NKT
-871 KQGTGNLLTPD
+871 GTL
-882 GRLQSSSSEHLSSNR
+882 
-897 LHQGSARPQRPQPP
+897 
-911 VMPPKDPPTPPVA
+911 
-924 IQDEETH
+924 
-931 L
+931 

>member
-1 MASLF
+1 MLKKENLRKNFLRVKQIADQNLG
-6 KRFWAEK
+6 RAEK

-19 DLQSVEKR
+19 DLQTVEKR
-27 VDLVKTVC
+27 VELVKSVC
-35 QSTSKKIAGCLQ
+35 QSTAKKISGCLQ
-47 GQGVDMEK
+47 GQGTDFEK

-63 ALGLGMIESG
+63 ALGLGMIESSG
-73 ALLGADSIMGTMFQV
+73 LLGTDSVMGTMFQT

-100 LQYEIDVEQKCL
+100 LQYEIDVEQKVL
-112 APLQEILDVEI
+112 SPIQEILDEEI

-134 KFTLDMDSCK
+134 KLTLDMDSCK
-144 SRWNQAV
+144 GRWNQAV
-151 KQTQV
+151 KQSQV
-156 HGANMATVSA
+156 HGTNMVTASA

-203 SSKLISILEAQRA
+203 SSKLISLLEAQRA
-216 YHRRALEALDQAIPK
+216 YHKRALEALDQAIPK

-241 KPVYGVSLEEHLRV
+241 KKVYGVPLEEHLRV

-261 LVLEVCII
+261 LVLEVCVI
-269 TLIEG
+269 TLIDG

-307 YAQDLHTVAGA
+307 YAIDLHTVAGA
-318 LKQYLREL
+318 LKQYFREL

-340 NAAKLPQDQKL
+340 QAAKLPQEQKL
-351 QQLWTAIRKL
+351 QQLWAAIRKL

-366 NNYRYL
+366 NNFRYL

-416 TISNMIELFITHCDW
+416 TISNMIELFITHCNW
-431 FFPEAVDFHHTTRG
+431 FFPEDAAHPFTFYQTFTPLPCPSPKRRFSVPRRSLSSSSSSSTVDFYHTTRG

-465 LPLVQSPQSG
+465 LPIVQGPQHG

-487 AMGAISSHVTSLS
+487 AVGAISSHVTSAS
-500 DVSNEEQKT
+500 VTEVFSEDQKM
-509 PSQRSA
+509 PSQRS
-515 SVSDDDDVTSSSEG
+515 SDEDNASSSE
-529 EITRPVGQFGCASFR
+529 
-544 HSGGFPYSST
+544 
-554 NLIHTPKFNAEEVRK
+554 EV
-569 SRGNAE
+569 
-575 RCQSVPPQSE
+575 
-585 AAKDVHNDVY
+585 D
-595 NTMFALHSL
+595 
-604 GGDKNVSDYRTK
+604 
-616 VRDLWDG
+616 
-623 HMHRPASAIVRKH
+623 
-636 SSSERGSRI
+636 
-645 AGKPRRCVSQEVEFG
+645 FG
-660 TMASFTENKMSIS
+660 TMASLKMNNS
-673 DLSELDQSG
+673 DLTDLDQSL
-682 TSQEGPDSNTAEVH
+682 TNQETAE
-696 STPPTPPNQVEHR
+696 STNDVPTSPPNQTQVEHR

-733 PPDRPNLPDRPYS
+733 PPERPSLPERPYS
-746 IAVTAQARTPGPQ
+746 IAVTAQARPPVPQ
-759 FQTWPRQMESS
+759 AQTWPRQMEAS

-777 QETSRPKTHPDKPPP
+777 QEQSKPKTQPDKPAP
-792 PEKPLNNPPQ
+792 PEKPLGGHPPQ
-802 RSNTMSE
+802 RSATMHE
-809 RHSHPDRP
+809 RHSHSDRP

-822 ERPKVPPPAVPNHQ
+822 DRPKVPPPAVPNHQ

-841 GTPGQFGPPVAAFP
+841 GTPGQFGPAISSFP
-855 DNDQGRL
+855 DNDQVFTTIQEQTSSACL
-862 STNSYESLD
+862 NKT
-871 KQGTGNLLTPD
+871 GTL
-882 GRLQSSSSEHLSSNR
+882 
-897 LHQGSARPQRPQPP
+897 
-911 VMPPKDPPTPPVA
+911 
-924 IQDEETH
+924 
-931 L
+931 

>member
-1 MASLF
+1 MLKKENLRKNFLRVKQIADQNLG
-6 KRFWAEK
+6 RAEK

-19 DLQSVEKR
+19 DLQTVEKR
-27 VDLVKTVC
+27 VELVKSVC
-35 QSTSKKIAGCLQ
+35 QSTAKKISGCLQ
-47 GQGVDMEK
+47 GQGTDFEK

-63 ALGLGMIESG
+63 ALGLGMIESSG
-73 ALLGADSIMGTMFQV
+73 LLGTDSVMGTMFQT

-100 LQYEIDVEQKCL
+100 LQYEIDVEQKVL
-112 APLQEILDVEI
+112 SPIQEILDEEI

-134 KFTLDMDSCK
+134 KLTLDMDSCK
-144 SRWNQAV
+144 GRWNQAV
-151 KQTQV
+151 KQSQV
-156 HGANMATVSA
+156 HGTNMVTASA

-203 SSKLISILEAQRA
+203 SSKLISLLEAQRA
-216 YHRRALEALDQAIPK
+216 YHKRALEALDQAIPK

-241 KPVYGVSLEEHLRV
+241 KKVYGVPLEEHLRV

-261 LVLEVCII
+261 LVLEVCVI
-269 TLIEG
+269 TLIDG

-307 YAQDLHTVAGA
+307 YAIDLHTVAGA
-318 LKQYLREL
+318 LKQYFREL

-340 NAAKLPQDQKL
+340 QAAKLPQEQKL
-351 QQLWTAIRKL
+351 QQLWAAIRKL

-366 NNYRYL
+366 NNFRYL

-416 TISNMIELFITHCDW
+416 TISNMIELFITHCNW
-431 FFPEAVDFHHTTRG
+431 FFPEDAAHPFTFYQTFTPLPCPSPKRRFSVPRRSLSSSSSSSTVDFYHTTRG

-465 LPLVQSPQSG
+465 LPIVQGPQHG

-487 AMGAISSHVTSLS
+487 AVGAISSHVTSAS
-500 DVSNEEQKT
+500 VTEVFSEDQKM
-509 PSQRSA
+509 PSQRS
-515 SVSDDDDVTSSSEG
+515 SDEDNASSSEG
-529 EITRPVGQFGCASFR
+529 ELTRPPSGQFGRASFSN
-544 HSGGFPYSST
+544 SGGFPSSTT
-554 NLIHTPKFNAEEVRK
+554 NLIHTPKFNADEVRGN
-569 SRGNAE
+569 RGNSE
-575 RCQSVPPQSE
+575 RCRSVPPQNE
-585 AAKDVHNDVY
+585 AAKDVHSDVY

-604 GGDKNVSDYRTK
+604 GGNKNVSDYRTK

-623 HMHRPASAIVRKH
+623 HMHRPASAVVRNN
-636 SSSERGSRI
+636 SNAESGSRI
-645 AGKPRRCVSQEVEFG
+645 AGKPRRCVSQEVDFG
-660 TMASFTENKMSIS
+660 TMASLKMNNS
-673 DLSELDQSG
+673 DLTDLDQSL
-682 TSQEGPDSNTAEVH
+682 TNQETAE
-696 STPPTPPNQVEHR
+696 STNDVPTSPPNQTQVEHR

-733 PPDRPNLPDRPYS
+733 PPERPSLPERPYS
-746 IAVTAQARTPGPQ
+746 IAVTAQARPPVPQ
-759 FQTWPRQMESS
+759 AQTWPRQMEAS

-777 QETSRPKTHPDKPPP
+777 QEQSKPKTQPDKPAP
-792 PEKPLNNPPQ
+792 PEKPLGGHPPQ
-802 RSNTMSE
+802 RSATMHE
-809 RHSHPDRP
+809 RHSHSDRP

-822 ERPKVPPPAVPNHQ
+822 DRPKVPPPAVPNHQ

-841 GTPGQFGPPVAAFP
+841 GTPGQFGPAISSFP
-855 DNDQGRL
+855 DNDQVFTTIQEQTSSACL
-862 STNSYESLD
+862 NKT
-871 KQGTGNLLTPD
+871 GTL
-882 GRLQSSSSEHLSSNR
+882 
-897 LHQGSARPQRPQPP
+897 
-911 VMPPKDPPTPPVA
+911 
-924 IQDEETH
+924 
-931 L
+931 

>member
-1 MASLF
+1 MLKKENLRKNFLRVKQIADQNLG
-6 KRFWAEK
+6 RAEK

-19 DLQSVEKR
+19 DLQTVEKR
-27 VDLVKTVC
+27 VELVKTVC

-47 GQGVDMEK
+47 GQGTDYEK
-55 RLKKLPEN
+55 RLRKLPEN
-63 ALGLGMIESG
+63 TLGLGMIESG
-73 ALLGADSIMGTMFQV
+73 TLLGTDSVMGTMFQT

-100 LQYEIDVEQKCL
+100 LQFEVDVEQNVL

-123 PVINKCKKQLS
+123 PAITKCKKQLS
-134 KFTLDMDSCK
+134 KLTLDMDSCK
-144 SRWNQAV
+144 GRWNQAV

-156 HGANMATVSA
+156 HGANMAAVSA

-203 SSKLISILEAQRA
+203 SSKLIAILEAQRA
-216 YHRRALEALDQAIPK
+216 YHKKALEALEQAIPK

-241 KPVYGVSLEEHLRV
+241 KPVYGVPLEEHLRV

-261 LVLEVCII
+261 LVLEVCVI

-274 GLEEEGLFRIAGMA
+274 GLDEEGLFRIAGMA
-288 SKVKKLKN
+288 SKVKKLRN

-333 QLYPDFI
+333 QLYPDI
-340 NAAKLPQDQKL
+340 IQAAKLPQDQRL
-351 QQLWTAIRKL
+351 QQLWSAVRKL

-366 NNYRYL
+366 NNFRYL

-431 FFPEAVDFHHTTRG
+431 FFPEAVDFHHTIRG

-450 SPGVKESHTPVTATV
+450 SPGVRESQSPVTATV
-465 LPLVQSPQSG
+465 LPLVQAPQHG

-487 AMGAISSHVTSLS
+487 AMGAISSRITSLS
-500 DVSNEEQKT
+500 DVSNEDQKT

-515 SVSDDDDVTSSSEG
+515 SVSDDDVTSSSE
-529 EITRPVGQFGCASFR
+529 
-544 HSGGFPYSST
+544 
-554 NLIHTPKFNAEEVRK
+554 
-569 SRGNAE
+569 
-575 RCQSVPPQSE
+575 
-585 AAKDVHNDVY
+585 
-595 NTMFALHSL
+595 
-604 GGDKNVSDYRTK
+604 
-616 VRDLWDG
+616 
-623 HMHRPASAIVRKH
+623 
-636 SSSERGSRI
+636 
-645 AGKPRRCVSQEVEFG
+645 EVEFG
-660 TMASFTENKMSIS
+660 TMASFMVNKRSSS
-673 DLSELDQSG
+673 DLSELDQSM
-682 TSQEGPDSNTAEVH
+682 TSQEGPDSNTPDVP
-696 STPPTPPNQVEHR
+696 TTPPNQVEHR

-733 PPDRPNLPDRPYS
+733 PPDRPNLPERPYS
-746 IAVTAQARTPGPQ
+746 IAVTAQARTPAAQ
-759 FQTWPRQMESS
+759 SQTWPRQMETS
-770 PGETVPN
+770 PGDTVPN
-777 QETSRPKTHPDKPPP
+777 QEQTRPKTHPEKPPP
-792 PEKPLNNPPQ
+792 PEKPPHNPPQ
-802 RSNTMSE
+802 RSATISE
-809 RHSHPDRP
+809 RHSHADRP
-817 SVPPP
+817 TVPPP

-841 GTPGQFGPPVAAFP
+841 GTPGQFGPPVSNLP
-855 DNDQGRL
+855 EIDQVFTTIQENPSSGCL
-862 STNSYESLD
+862 NKT
-871 KQGTGNLLTPD
+871 GTL
-882 GRLQSSSSEHLSSNR
+882 
-897 LHQGSARPQRPQPP
+897 
-911 VMPPKDPPTPPVA
+911 
-924 IQDEETH
+924 
-931 L
+931 

>member
-1 MASLF
+1 MLKKENLRKNFLRVKQIADQNLG
-6 KRFWAEK
+6 RAEK

-19 DLQSVEKR
+19 DLQTVEKR
-27 VDLVKTVC
+27 VELVKSVC
-35 QSTSKKIAGCLQ
+35 QSTAKKIAGCLQ
-47 GQGVDMEK
+47 GQGTDFEK

-63 ALGLGMIESG
+63 ALGLGMIESSG
-73 ALLGADSIMGTMFQV
+73 LLGTDSVMGSMFQT

-100 LQYEIDVEQKCL
+100 LQYEIDVEQKVL
-112 APLQEILDVEI
+112 APIQEILEDEI

-134 KFTLDMDSCK
+134 KLTLDMDSCK
-144 SRWNQAV
+144 GRWNQAV
-151 KQTQV
+151 KQSQV
-156 HGANMATVSA
+156 HGTNMVTASA

-203 SSKLISILEAQRA
+203 SSKLISLLEAQRL
-216 YHRRALEALDQAIPK
+216 YHKRALEALDQAIPK

-241 KPVYGVSLEEHLRV
+241 KKVYGVPLEEHLRV

-261 LVLEVCII
+261 LVLEVCVI

-307 YAQDLHTVAGA
+307 YAIDLHTVAGA
-318 LKQYLREL
+318 LKQYFREL

-340 NAAKLPQDQKL
+340 QAAKLPQEQKL
-351 QQLWTAIRKL
+351 QHLWAAIRKL

-366 NNYRYL
+366 NNFRYL

-416 TISNMIELFITHCDW
+416 TISNMIELFITHCNW
-431 FFPEAVDFHHTTRG
+431 FFPEAVDFNHTTRG

-465 LPLVQSPQSG
+465 LPIVQGPQHG

-487 AMGAISSHVTSLS
+487 AVGAISSHVTSASVS
-500 DVSNEEQKT
+500 DVFNEDQKM
-509 PSQRSA
+509 PSQRSTSA
-515 SVSDDDDVTSSSEG
+515 SDEDNASSSE
-529 EITRPVGQFGCASFR
+529 
-544 HSGGFPYSST
+544 
-554 NLIHTPKFNAEEVRK
+554 EV
-569 SRGNAE
+569 
-575 RCQSVPPQSE
+575 
-585 AAKDVHNDVY
+585 D
-595 NTMFALHSL
+595 
-604 GGDKNVSDYRTK
+604 
-616 VRDLWDG
+616 
-623 HMHRPASAIVRKH
+623 
-636 SSSERGSRI
+636 
-645 AGKPRRCVSQEVEFG
+645 FG
-660 TMASFTENKMSIS
+660 TMASLKMNSS
-673 DLSELDQSG
+673 DLTDLDQSL
-682 TSQEGPDSNTAEVH
+682 TNQETAE
-696 STPPTPPNQVEHR
+696 STNDVPTTPPNQTQVEHR

-722 QKRVPRKPAPP
+722 QKRLPRKPAPP
-733 PPDRPNLPDRPYS
+733 PPERPSLPDRPYS
-746 IAVTAQARTPGPQ
+746 IAVTAQARPPVPQ
-759 FQTWPRQMESS
+759 AQTWPRQVEAS

-777 QETSRPKTHPDKPPP
+777 MEQSKPKTHPDKPAP
-792 PEKPLNNPPQ
+792 PEKPMGSHPPQ
-802 RSNTMSE
+802 RSATMHE
-809 RHSHPDRP
+809 RHSHSDRP

-822 ERPKVPPPAVPNHQ
+822 DRPKVPPPAVPNHQ

-841 GTPGQFGPPVAAFP
+841 GTPSQFGPTISSFP
-855 DNDQGRL
+855 DNDQVFTTIQEQTSSACL
-862 STNSYESLD
+862 NKT
-871 KQGTGNLLTPD
+871 GTL
-882 GRLQSSSSEHLSSNR
+882 
-897 LHQGSARPQRPQPP
+897 
-911 VMPPKDPPTPPVA
+911 
-924 IQDEETH
+924 
-931 L
+931 

>member
-1 MASLF
+1 ML
-6 KRFWAEK
+6 KRENLRKNFLRVKQIADQNLGRAEK

-431 FFPEAVDFHHTTRG
+431 FFPEEVLRQAVDFHHTTRG

-515 SVSDDDDVTSSSEG
+515 SVSDDDDVTSSSE
-529 EITRPVGQFGCASFR
+529 
-544 HSGGFPYSST
+544 
-554 NLIHTPKFNAEEVRK
+554 
-569 SRGNAE
+569 
-575 RCQSVPPQSE
+575 
-585 AAKDVHNDVY
+585 
-595 NTMFALHSL
+595 
-604 GGDKNVSDYRTK
+604 
-616 VRDLWDG
+616 
-623 HMHRPASAIVRKH
+623 
-636 SSSERGSRI
+636 
-645 AGKPRRCVSQEVEFG
+645 EVEFG

-855 DNDQGRL
+855 DNDQVFTTIQENPGSSCL
-862 STNSYESLD
+862 NKT
-871 KQGTGNLLTPD
+871 GTL
-882 GRLQSSSSEHLSSNR
+882 
-897 LHQGSARPQRPQPP
+897 
-911 VMPPKDPPTPPVA
+911 
-924 IQDEETH
+924 
-931 L
+931 

>member
-1 MASLF
+1 ML
-6 KRFWAEK
+6 KRENLRKNFLRVKQIADQNLGRAEK

-296 AFDANVIDMEE
+296 AFDANVIDMDE

-361 PEQNY
+361 P
-366 NNYRYL
+366 
-372 IKFLAKLAEKSDENK
+372 D
-387 MTPSNIA
+387 
-394 IVIGP
+394 
-399 NLLWS
+399 
-404 EGDNGPNMVTSG
+404 
-416 TISNMIELFITHCDW
+416 
-431 FFPEAVDFHHTTRG
+431 
-445 TAPPK
+445 
-450 SPGVKESHTPVTATV
+450 
-465 LPLVQSPQSG
+465 
-475 SVSQACEMACMT
+475 
-487 AMGAISSHVTSLS
+487 
-500 DVSNEEQKT
+500 
-509 PSQRSA
+509 
-515 SVSDDDDVTSSSEG
+515 
-529 EITRPVGQFGCASFR
+529 
-544 HSGGFPYSST
+544 
-554 NLIHTPKFNAEEVRK
+554 RK
-569 SRGNAE
+569 S
-575 RCQSVPPQSE
+575 V
-585 AAKDVHNDVY
+585 V
-595 NTMFALHSL
+595 
-604 GGDKNVSDYRTK
+604 
-616 VRDLWDG
+616 
-623 HMHRPASAIVRKH
+623 
-636 SSSERGSRI
+636 
-645 AGKPRRCVSQEVEFG
+645 
-660 TMASFTENKMSIS
+660 
-673 DLSELDQSG
+673 
-682 TSQEGPDSNTAEVH
+682 
-696 STPPTPPNQVEHR
+696 
-709 IINDSEYAEVSKV
+709 
-722 QKRVPRKPAPP
+722 
-733 PPDRPNLPDRPYS
+733 
-746 IAVTAQARTPGPQ
+746 
-759 FQTWPRQMESS
+759 
-770 PGETVPN
+770 
-777 QETSRPKTHPDKPPP
+777 
-792 PEKPLNNPPQ
+792 
-802 RSNTMSE
+802 
-809 RHSHPDRP
+809 
-817 SVPPP
+817 
-822 ERPKVPPPAVPNHQ
+822 
-836 RSAST
+836 
-841 GTPGQFGPPVAAFP
+841 
-855 DNDQGRL
+855 
-862 STNSYESLD
+862 
-871 KQGTGNLLTPD
+871 
-882 GRLQSSSSEHLSSNR
+882 
-897 LHQGSARPQRPQPP
+897 
-911 VMPPKDPPTPPVA
+911 
-924 IQDEETH
+924 
-931 L
+931 